1 MIVAVAGEGA
11 AMTNCP
17 YEYTTT
23 VEGNLAIAKAISE
36 IIFWE
41 KMEILM
47 PLVAEEL
54 KKAGVKFDE
63 VKP

>member
-1 MIVAVAGEGA
+1 
-11 AMTNCP
+11 MTNCP